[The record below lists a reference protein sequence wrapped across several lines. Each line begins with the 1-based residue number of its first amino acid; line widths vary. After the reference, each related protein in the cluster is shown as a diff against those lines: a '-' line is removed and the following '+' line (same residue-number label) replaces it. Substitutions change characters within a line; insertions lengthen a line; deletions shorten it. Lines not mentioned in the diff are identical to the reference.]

1 MADVRDRANRSDR
14 DDANEHDVRI
24 LDDTAAS
31 EPVSF
36 RHGDTFDL
44 YHDGKSVKFVVTE
57 IVEREGRR
65 IAYGIPAHKS
75 S

>member
-14 DDANEHDVRI
+14 DAKEHDVRI
-24 LDDTAAS
+24 LDDTVAS

-57 IVEREGRR
+57 IVERDGRR
-65 IAYGIPAHKS
+65 VTYGVPAHVRTS
-75 S
+75 